1 MSDPNDL
8 QAFLNEAWYHLL
20 RCVADSRSPA
30 RLPSF
35 CTVSPE
41 GKPEVRIVAL
51 RGAEQA
57 SGVLEVHTDIATAKV
72 AALRQTPLA
81 AFLIWVPKAD
91 LQIRLTAS
99 VEIQTGEGVEAQW
112 RKVPAA
118 SRVSYGTTPV
128 PGTPIKDVFAY
139 EKPADRAKFA
149 VLRCT
154 ITEMDIVHLGASH
167 RRASFVA
174 ADQWAG
180 AWLAP

>member
-20 RCVADSRSPA
+20 HGVADSRSPA

-81 AFLIWVPKAD
+81 AFLIWVPEAD

-128 PGTPIKDVFAY
+128 PGTPI
-139 EKPADRAKFA
+139 
-149 VLRCT
+149 
-154 ITEMDIVHLGASH
+154 
-167 RRASFVA
+167 
-174 ADQWAG
+174 
-180 AWLAP
+180 